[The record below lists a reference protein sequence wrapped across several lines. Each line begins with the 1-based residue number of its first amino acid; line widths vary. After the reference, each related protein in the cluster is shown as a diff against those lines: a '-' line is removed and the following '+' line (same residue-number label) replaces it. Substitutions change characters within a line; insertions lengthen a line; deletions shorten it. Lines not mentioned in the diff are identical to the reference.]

1 MPKTIGYNDHFH
13 GGYETF
19 TTGETGGPVFL
30 ERQMLADVAQATF
43 DIPFNVYKA
52 YTWRFY
58 NISTASN
65 GANLVFQVNSQ
76 KDETITSSAVRAYN
90 NEAGDDNGVG
100 YRSGEDQSQG
110 TSAERLQD
118 NIGYDPKESCSGFF
132 TMYDPSSETFVKH
145 FMSEVTTKMN
155 GSGPK
160 HDVRSG
166 YINYADYPI
175 FQVHFY
181 ASSGNLKSGTI
192 AMYGIL

>member
-13 GGYETF
+13 GGYDTF
-19 TTGETGGPVFL
+19 TAGETGGPVL
-30 ERQMLADVAQATF
+30 LNRVTLADISTVTF
-43 DIPFNVYKA
+43 DIPKTYQA

-65 GANLVFQVNSQ
+65 GANLVWQVNAQ
-76 KDETITSSAVRAYN
+76 KDETITSAAFRAYN
-90 NEAGDDNGVG
+90 NEAGDDNGLG
-100 YRSGEDQSQG
+100 YQSGEDQSQG
-110 TSAERLQD
+110 TSNERLQD

-132 TMYDPSSETFVKH
+132 TMYEPSGTTFVKY
-145 FMSEVTTKMN
+145 FGSQMTTKMN

-166 YINYADYPI
+166 YVNYPSSPI
-175 FQVHFY
+175 FQIHFMS
-181 ASSGNLKSGTI
+181 SSGNFKSGTI